1 MYAISLSQSLKK
13 KKESLKQHPA
23 FINQQT
29 IIMFEILPF
38 SKVQYFICWNV

>member
-1 MYAISLSQSLKK
+1 MQFLYLKVKKK

>member
-29 IIMFEILPF
+29 IMFEILPF
-38 SKVQYFICWNV
+38 SKVQYFIC